1 MGETN
6 WGAIENKK
14 STIKQ
19 IFDAK
24 TGSSRDG
31 CDPDWCHKVLQ
42 DASPTDIKRVEDA
55 LRCRTEEEAAK
66 FLGVMN

>member
-1 MGETN
+1 MIGAN
-6 WGAIENKK
+6 WEQRDKR

-24 TGSSRDG
+24 TVTSRDG
-31 CDPDWCHKVLQ
+31 CDPDWCHEVLQ
-42 DASPTDIKRVEDA
+42 NASPADVRKVEEA
-55 LRCRTEEEAAK
+55 LRGRTENEAAK

>member
-1 MGETN
+1 MIGKNLERR
-6 WGAIENKK
+6 ERR

-24 TGSSRDG
+24 TGTSRDG
-31 CDPDWCHKVLQ
+31 CDPDWCHQVLQ
-42 DASPTDIKRVEDA
+42 NASSADIKRVEEA
-55 LRCRTEEEAAK
+55 LKGRTEEEAAK